1 MKGIERKRWRRLVPP
16 GDGFHLARFRFL
28 PGRPVRLHTHDF
40 PEVFWVEAGRGLHRI
55 NGEEKRLDPGD
66 LVFVRPSDRHVLAA
80 ADAAGFLLVNLA
92 FPAPVLRGLLARH
105 RAEIAPLHGVRSLLP
120 IQVRLSAAQIEALGR
135 EIAILEGAPE
145 GVRRL
150 ALERCLLG
158 LYSIAAA
165 RPSVPG
171 AAPLPDWLARAL
183 ERVKEPAW
191 FARGAAGLARAAG
204 RSPEHVARTVRA
216 LLGCTPGDCVN
227 RARMEYAARELRLGS
242 RPIAEI
248 ALECGIR
255 DLSHFYALFK
265 AAFGTTPRRH
275 RLEQR
280 LLL

>member
-16 GDGFHLARFRFL
+16 GAAFHLARFRFL
-28 PGRPVRLHTHDF
+28 PGRPARLHTHDF
-40 PEVFWVEAGRGLHRI
+40 PEFFWIEEGRGLHRI

-66 LVFVRPSDRHVLAA
+66 LVFVRPADRHVLAA

-92 FPAPVLRGLLARH
+92 FPAAVLAGLLARH
-105 RAEIAPLHGVRSLLP
+105 RALLAPLHEPRARLPVR
-120 IQVRLSAAQIEALGR
+120 VRLSAAQVEALGR
-135 EIAILEGAPE
+135 EAAILESAPE
-145 GVRRL
+145 GTRRL
-150 ALERCLLG
+150 AVERFLLG
-158 LYSIAAA
+158 LYATVVARPAAA
-165 RPSVPG
+165 G
-171 AAPLPDWLARAL
+171 EAPLPDWLARAL

-216 LLGCTPGDCVN
+216 RLGCTPGDCVN

-248 ALECGIR
+248 ALECGIH

-265 AAFGTTPRRH
+265 AASGRTPRRY